1 MKEFWD
7 AFEKDVKL
15 GGGGKV
21 CRFGFTLVEL
31 LVVIAIIGILIG
43 LLLPAVQAAREAAR
57 RMQCTNN
64 LKQLGLAIHN
74 YVDADGTYLPP
85 GGIDSTHGTWA
96 MILFPYIEQAAY
108 AAQYKFGANYSY
120 NSGDNNTLLVGKRF
134 DAYTCPSDEPQKSTY
149 NGFMHHNYVACV
161 GSTGVYKCDYKTNG
175 AVGWVPEYNGVTN
188 RGAAFNFRGDDKRFE
203 APVALA
209 AITDGTSNTMA
220 FSEIVQGFWS
230 GSGVGDLRGLIWW
243 GIGANYSAYYTPNPS
258 NPDYLHD
265 SFHQTSHDPE
275 RYPSTTY
282 KTVPA
287 AQNGGSTQ
295 ATFVSARSKH
305 SGGVNVSMVDGSV
318 RFVSDTVNRE
328 TWQALSTSKGG
339 ETDVQL

>member
-1 MKEFWD
+1 MKEFD
-7 AFEKDVKL
+7 NGFEKYVKL
-15 GGGGKV
+15 GGGGNV
-21 CRFGFTLVEL
+21 CRRGFTLVEL

-74 YVDADGTYLPP
+74 YVDANGKYLPP
-85 GGIDSTHGTWA
+85 GGVDSQHGTWA
-96 MILFPYIEQAAY
+96 MVLFPYIEQASY
-108 AAQYKFGANYSY
+108 AAEYRFGANYQY
-120 NSGDNNTLLVGKRF
+120 NKGDNMNLLKEKRF
-134 DAYTCPSDEPQKSTY
+134 DTYTCPSDEPQKSTY
-149 NGFMHHNYVACV
+149 NGYMHHNYVVCV
-161 GSTGVYKCDYKTNG
+161 GSTGIYKCDHYTKG

-188 RGAAFNFRGDDKRFE
+188 RGAAFNIRGDDSRFD

-220 FSEIVQGFWS
+220 FSETIQGSWS

-243 GIGANYSAYYTPNPS
+243 GIAATYCAYYTPNPS
-258 NPDYLHD
+258 NPDYLHNTYY
-265 SFHQTSHDPE
+265 QTSLDPE
-275 RYPSTTY
+275 RYPATTY

-287 AQNGGSTQ
+287 ATSGGTTE
-295 ATFVSARSKH
+295 ATFLSARSKH
-305 SGGVNVSMVDGSV
+305 SGGVNVSMVDGSA
-318 RFVSDTVNRE
+318 RFVSNAVNRE

-339 ETDVQL
+339 ETNTTL

>member
-209 AITDGTSNTMA
+209 AIFLSLSDTTVFSPSPIFLVNCSVTSA
-220 FSEIVQGFWS
+220 R
-230 GSGVGDLRGLIWW
+230 L
-243 GIGANYSAYYTPNPS
+243 PS
-258 NPDYLHD
+258 SLLA
-265 SFHQTSHDPE
+265 SFH
-275 RYPSTTY
+275 
-282 KTVPA
+282 
-287 AQNGGSTQ
+287 
-295 ATFVSARSKH
+295 TFVSSSSPR
-305 SGGVNVSMVDGSV
+305 GTG
-318 RFVSDTVNRE
+318 
-328 TWQALSTSKGG
+328 ALSKLLAADSIRASLSAP
-339 ETDVQL
+339 VCACS

>member
-1 MKEFWD
+1 MKEFWN

-85 GGIDSTHGTWA
+85 GGIDAQHGTWA
-96 MILFPYIEQAAY
+96 IALFPYIEEAAY
-108 AAQYKFGANYSY
+108 ASEYTWGANYPF
-120 NSGDNNTLLVGKRF
+120 NSGDNNTLLAGKRF
-134 DAYTCPSDEPQKSTY
+134 NAYTCPSDEPRKSSF
-149 NGFMHHNYVACV
+149 NGFEHHNYVACV
-161 GSTGVYKCDYKTNG
+161 GSTGIYQCDYNTNG
-175 AVGWVPEYNGVTN
+175 AIGWVTEYNGVVN
-188 RGAAFNFRGDDKRFE
+188 RGAAFNIRGDDKRFD
-203 APVALA
+203 APVALS

-220 FSEIVQGFWS
+220 FSETIQGSWT
-230 GSGVGDLRGLIWW
+230 GSGTNDLRGLIWY
-243 GIGANYSAYYTPNPS
+243 GMSTIYSAYYTPNPS
-258 NPDYLHD
+258 NPDYFHD
-265 SFHQTSHDPE
+265 SFKQTSHDPE
-275 RYPSTTY
+275 RFPLDGY
-282 KTVPA
+282 KTVPTS
-287 AQNGGSTQ
+287 GSTSK
-295 ATFVSARSKH
+295 AVFLSARSNH

-339 ETDVQL
+339 ETNVQL